1 MSVISRRQRDL
12 LLNDV
17 NRMINNNIHSA
28 FTNHAKIAECIS
40 NGDLKLYIDS
50 PKKEVVIKYGNKN
63 IRFTIAEQ
71 MINEIAGIV
80 FNDKSIIKGI
90 SDSCLTSSSIIA
102 LSTKGASNLKSNI
115 DNKADKNHNHD
126 DKYADINHNHDSKY
140 ADKNHTHDGY
150 QPKGNYA
157 AANHTHSN
165 YADKNH
171 THWGMPEDTDDFE
184 EEIKN
189 IVNGPKWWRVTKT
202 VGKVLGVASDVV
214 QYGTIAALQAEI
226 NALYTAMSANGLMD
240 AAQTASTLGTSMMGY
255 AKTFRNVG
263 DSVQQLGK
271 RFESIAEPCKKI
283 STALNKGA
291 DKLGKYSKI
300 VDDFF
305 DINGGYDMTEAV
317 KAFNKGQNI
326 SKLKLP
332 KATSFTKSGYSRIA

>member
-28 FTNHAKIAECIS
+28 FANHAKIAECIS

-50 PKKEVVIKYGNKN
+50 PKKEVVIKYGNKE

-71 MINEIAGIV
+71 KIAQIAGIV

-90 SDSCLTSSSIIA
+90 SDSCLISSSNIA
-102 LSTKGASNLKSNI
+102 LSTKGAKDIKNDI

-126 DKYADINHNHDSKY
+126 DKYADKNHNHDSKY
-140 ADKNHTHDGY
+140 ADINHTHNGY

-157 AANHTHSN
+157 AANHTHN
-165 YADKNH
+165 YADKDH
-171 THWGMPEDTDDFE
+171 THWNLPSDVDDFE
-184 EEIKN
+184 EEIKT
-189 IVNGPKWWRVTKT
+189 IVNGPKWWRIIKT
-202 VGKVLGVASDVV
+202 VGKVVGVASDVV
-214 QYGTIAALQAEI
+214 EFGTIAALQAQI
-226 NALYTAMSANGLMD
+226 TALYQAMAANGLMD
-240 AAQTASTLGTSMMGY
+240 VAQTASTLGTSMMGY
-255 AKTFRNVG
+255 AKTFKNVG

-283 STALNKGA
+283 SNVLNKGA
-291 DKLGKYSKI
+291 DKLGEYSKI

-305 DINGGYDMTEAV
+305 DINGGHDMTEVAQ
-317 KAFNKGQNI
+317 AFNKGQNI
-326 SKLKLP
+326 SKVKLP
-332 KATSFTKSGYSRIA
+332 KVTKFTKSGYSRIT